1 MRIAILSR
9 NASLYST
16 SRLAL
21 AARSRGHKVLIIDP
35 LELHLVVSD
44 AKPALIYGSEPLG
57 RVDVVIPRIGTSINS
72 YGLTVVR
79 QFDLMGVPV
88 LNPAVSIARSRDK
101 LRSLQILTAKK
112 IAVPVTVCARSPA
125 AVKSALEIV
134 GGCPV

>member
-44 AKPALIYGSEPLG
+44 AKPALIYGSEP
-57 RVDVVIPRIGTSINS
+57 
-72 YGLTVVR
+72 
-79 QFDLMGVPV
+79 
-88 LNPAVSIARSRDK
+88 
-101 LRSLQILTAKK
+101 
-112 IAVPVTVCARSPA
+112 
-125 AVKSALEIV
+125 
-134 GGCPV
+134 